1 VLFDSIVL
9 LRTRYWFGMDIG
21 MACSD
26 FRILRRYTNTN
37 AYSYPNTYPNTNTN
51 TDSYPNTNTDSY
63 TNPNAN
69 TNTDSYSTWFAHVCR
84 LRQLME
90 HQYR

>member
-9 LRTRYWFGMDIG
+9 LRARYWFGMDIG

-37 AYSYPNTYPNTNTN
+37 TNTNTN
-51 TDSYPNTNTDSY
+51 TYTNTY
-63 TNPNAN
+63 TNSDTALKHIGYCNA
-69 TNTDSYSTWFAHVCR
+69 
-84 LRQLME
+84 E
-90 HQYR
+90 

>member
-26 FRILRRYTNTN
+26 FRILRRYTNSNTDSDSDSDSDSNTN
-37 AYSYPNTYPNTNTN
+37 AYSDTYPNSDTNSYANTYP
-51 TDSYPNTNTDSY
+51 
-63 TNPNAN
+63 
-69 TNTDSYSTWFAHVCR
+69 DSYSTWFTHVCR